1 MSTRGPRH
9 DSAFRGGG
17 VNGISGRQASQLS
30 ADGDNRGV
38 TEQLDVLLSA
48 ALQRWVITNR
58 SALATRGV
66 IVTLQGPF
74 DAPGMDPIYI
84 LRMDSE
90 HRETE
95 AVLFRGGTVLFDGI
109 DKHTTA
115 RIQGSSVE
123 VSSAAGLA
131 DALGRFAERA

>member
-1 MSTRGPRH
+1 M
-9 DSAFRGGG
+9 
-17 VNGISGRQASQLS
+17 NGISGRQASQLS

-74 DAPGMDPIYI
+74 DAPGIDPFTSSAWTASTAKQKQSY
-84 LRMDSE
+84 S
-90 HRETE
+90 
-95 AVLFRGGTVLFDGI
+95 RGGTVLFDGI

-115 RIQGSSVE
+115 RSQGSSVE